1 MKNKKKVEE
10 AILAIAAHMS
20 QCATCVESLLM
31 AGGSKADP
39 VCAEYQRLK
48 ATAKALTGRGLA

>member
-10 AILAIAAHMS
+10 TILAIAAHMS
-20 QCATCVESLLM
+20 QCATCIESLLS
-31 AGGSKADP
+31 AGASKADP

-48 ATAKALTGRGLA
+48 AAAKALAEGVA

>member
-10 AILAIAAHMS
+10 AILSIAAHMS
-20 QCATCVESLLM
+20 QCATCVESLLS
-31 AGGSKADP
+31 AGDSKADP

-48 ATAKALTGRGLA
+48 AAAKALAGR